1 MILRGICCLVGA
13 LMVGESMAAAA
24 NPNPAARVHARIIG
38 GKQMKFTSK
47 LKKVIELNFTLNF
60 NHSEGKPIIDQYLG
74 RVATNYAL
82 AGKDSAFSIKKFIG
96 PGNGTSGGLPTTVP
110 TLADLLSGEVIV
122 DNNISNM
129 NDIPSKSAAFATA
142 FETAVKTNGRSILG
156 FHGSGDGG
164 TGWAFYTNELHP
176 VDYHAHG
183 NRTPA
188 PVYINDA
195 EAKHIVNEGLL
206 ATGTQKAVP
215 MGTEGGLATGAVITK
230 TVTTR
235 QMTNE
240 WYKFGRPLLTDP
252 KTKDLA
258 TCFMRYDPATT
269 DLETQYRYPGGNPF
283 VWQIKIGAGKAMYLP
298 PGHAPDE
305 LTTGTSFD
313 GGSGD
318 LEKFYAQALFY
329 LAGYDTTACG
339 ADCAGLP
346 IVDDNNRLTGEKI
359 GTVGIVWDKGNKM
372 SFVSGSGKPYTAK
385 LLDVGGKVVAE
396 KSGIGT
402 DKIEFNES
410 RLRPGVYVLSVKVGN
425 QAPATRRYM
434 VSPNPR

>member
-1 MILRGICCLVGA
+1 MLIKKLCCLAAVLA
-13 LMVGESMAAAA
+13 VGESLAAVA
-24 NPNPAARVHARIIG
+24 NVNPAARLHVRVVN

-60 NHSEGKPIIDQYLG
+60 NHAEGKPIIDQYLG
-74 RVATNYAL
+74 RVAVDYAGT
-82 AGKDSAFSIKKFIG
+82 GKDSAFSIKKFVG
-96 PGNGTSGGLPTTVP
+96 GSGGTSAGLPNPVP
-110 TLADLLSGEVIV
+110 TLNDLMSGEVIV

-129 NDIPSKSAAFATA
+129 NDIPSKNAAFATA
-142 FETAVKTNGRSILG
+142 FETAVKTNGRGVLG

-164 TGWAFYTNELHP
+164 TGWSFYTNELHP

-188 PVYINDA
+188 PVYLNET
-195 EAKHIVNEGLL
+195 EAKHVVNEGIL

-215 MGTEGGLATGAVITK
+215 MGTDASGAVVTK

-235 QMTNE
+235 NMTNE
-240 WYKFGRPLLTDP
+240 WYKFGRPLLTDT

-258 TCFMRYDPATT
+258 TCFMRYDPAST
-269 DLETQYRYPGGNPF
+269 DLEPQYRYPGGNPF

-305 LTTGTSFD
+305 LTTGNSFD

-329 LAGYDTTACG
+329 LAGYDTAACG
-339 ADCAGLP
+339 DECVGLP
-346 IVDDNNRLTGEKI
+346 IVNDQNRLTGEKVVS
-359 GTVGIVWDKGNKM
+359 VGISFNPDRM
-372 SFVSGSGKPYTAK
+372 AFVSGSEKPYVAT
-385 LLDVGGKVVAE
+385 LFNVSGKAVAT
-396 KSGIGT
+396 KSGKGLE
-402 DKIEFNES
+402 KVEFDQS
-410 RLRPGVYVLSVKVGN
+410 RLSPGIYLLSVKVGN
-425 QAPATRRYM
+425 KAPAVRRYM
-434 VSPNPR
+434 VSSTLH